1 MTETRVK
8 RSPKQS
14 HPRLEAL
21 GWDRDDPTTM
31 IKKGL
36 ARLEECA
43 NDTAKKVVA
52 EIQATKQSAR
62 TT

>member
-1 MTETRVK
+1 MTEPRVK

-21 GWDRDDPTTM
+21 GWDRDDPTTL

-36 ARLEECA
+36 AKLEECA
-43 NDTAKKVVA
+43 NDTAKQVVA
-52 EIQATKQSAR
+52 EIEATKQAAR
-62 TT
+62 ST